1 MSNSIDLYT
10 DTVRVDHFKSVQDQC
25 NESLNTIQT
34 QNSLI
39 SQLEADLTRIR
50 PYLPPRAE
58 AEVSV
63 WRRGSVEYIDN

>member
-1 MSNSIDLYT
+1 MSSSIDVYT
-10 DTVRVDHFKSVQDQC
+10 DAVLLVDHFKSVQDQC
-25 NESLNTIQT
+25 KESLNTIQT

-58 AEVSV
+58 AEVSA
-63 WRRGSVEYIDN
+63 WEESEC